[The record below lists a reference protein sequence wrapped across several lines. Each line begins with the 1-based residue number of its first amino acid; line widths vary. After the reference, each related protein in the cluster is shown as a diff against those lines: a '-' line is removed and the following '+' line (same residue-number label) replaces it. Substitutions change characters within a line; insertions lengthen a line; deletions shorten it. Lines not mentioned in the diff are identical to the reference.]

1 MVPKPSRLT
10 TRSPPIRNW
19 PDLAAGSDCQSIFAG
34 VVVTCITSLIGC
46 GFYIYLDVMSSGASW
61 TLGKSLGGEA
71 LAVWLAARGR
81 SRIQSR
87 LMGARLA
94 IYFPV

>member
-19 PDLAAGSDCQSIFAG
+19 PDLAAGSDCQSIFEGFAG

-46 GFYIYLDVMSSGASW
+46 GFSIYLDVMSSGALW
-61 TLGKSLGGEA
+61 TLGKNLGGEA
-71 LAVWLAARGR
+71 LAV
-81 SRIQSR
+81 
-87 LMGARLA
+87 
-94 IYFPV
+94 